1 MDLRSS
7 GALSVFIA
15 YVFWG
20 MLTLFWNLLSDVN
33 SVYILFQRVIWS
45 TVFMGILILLSGQS
59 KKITS
64 VFKDK
69 KMLLR
74 CFICGILITVNW
86 GVYIYAVTSGHVLDA
101 SLGYFIEPIVVGMM
115 GMMLFKEKLSRA
127 EKITFAFAMAGLLY
141 MLISTG
147 TFPILSIV
155 IALSFA
161 IYGAFKKSLELEAGV
176 SLFVETLC
184 MVPIALLFT
193 IFAESKGTG
202 AIGVL
207 EGLRFLLLPA
217 CGIVTSLPLIL
228 FNIGVK
234 KIPYYL
240 SGIIMYVS
248 PTLQFLTGIL
258 FFKEALD
265 TNRLIAFAIIWI
277 GIAFTMY
284 EQIKMIIKDTKKEAH

>member
-1 MDLRSS
+1 MDLKSS
-7 GALSVFIA
+7 GAFSVFIA

-20 MLTLFWNLLSDVN
+20 LLTLFWNLLGDVN

-45 TVFMGILILLSGQS
+45 AVFMGILLLLSG
-59 KKITS
+59 KAEKIKA
-64 VFKDK
+64 VFKDG
-69 KMLLR
+69 KMLIR
-74 CFICGILITVNW
+74 CFVCGILITVNW

-115 GMMLFKEKLSRA
+115 GMILFKEKLSKA
-127 EKITFAFAMAGLLY
+127 EKITFVFAMAGLLY
-141 MLISTG
+141 MLLSTG
-147 TFPILSIV
+147 TFPVLSIV

-161 IYGAFKKSLELEAGV
+161 VYGAFKKSLALEAGV
-176 SLFVETLC
+176 SLFMETLC
-184 MVPIALLFT
+184 IVPIALLFT
-193 IFAESKGTG
+193 LFAESKGIG

-207 EGLRFLLLPA
+207 HGWSFLLLPA
-217 CGIVTSLPLIL
+217 CGIVTSIPLLL

-265 TNRLIAFAIIWI
+265 TNRLIAFAVIWI

-284 EQIKMIIKDTKKEAH
+284 EQIKLIIKDTKKEA